1 MATIGTGTLV
11 QWKQSSD
18 TATVANAAMTLYNDG
33 IVSKDLSWLPVETQ
47 QMIAMYAAKA
57 YKDKLLAASKDLTKK
72 FMDANVSKQDDEKS
86 YNSSTAAGLVKGII
100 DSENYQKL
108 SEICD
113 WFKES
118 SNPGSF
124 IQIQDALQSFLEG
137 AYNLYSGQ
145 TKDENNKN
153 ENTIKAE
160 MNEAWLTVVGKW
172 FESAIVDLGEQVRKS
187 SQLRLTKSMEVD
199 GVRLE
204 PGESYFPQK
213 SLVSTIRSTQQ
224 YKNWQEA
231 AEHTYSKFEVGRPSN
246 SVDEAPE
253 EERKPDNKTQ
263 TADQPAEKSK
273 TE

>member
-18 TATVANAAMTLYNDG
+18 TATVANAAISLYNDG
-33 IVSKDLSWLPVETQ
+33 IVSGELSWLPVETQ
-47 QMIAMYAAKA
+47 QVIAMYAAKA
-57 YKDKLLAASKDLTKK
+57 YKDKLLADTEELTKK
-72 FMDANVSKQDDEKS
+72 FMAANVAKQDDKKS
-86 YNSSTAAGLVKGII
+86 YNSSTAAELVKGII
-100 DSENYQKL
+100 NNKSYQKL
-108 SEICD
+108 SEICG
-113 WFKES
+113 WFNKS

-145 TKDENNKN
+145 TKDENSKN

-172 FESAIVDLGEQVRKS
+172 FESAIADLGDQVRKS

-199 GVRLE
+199 GVQLE

-213 SLVSTIRSTQQ
+213 SLMSTIKSTQQ

-231 AEHTYSKFEVGRPSN
+231 AGHTYSKFEVGRPSN
-246 SVDEAPE
+246 SVDEVPE
-253 EERKPDNKTQ
+253 ERREPDNKTQ
-263 TADQPAEKSK
+263 PAEKSE